1 MTFLKVRL
9 KISKNLN
16 ICVKLCL
23 VHSHLIHKV
32 KLNKLSLNCQFSKQ
46 LNVKYRKFNEEK
58 RSTREVFECVVKWKE
73 VEIQCKTLLVSTSS
87 KLHFMY
93 GYYNF
98 SFNYSG
104 IQILSTSPQKWNFSK
119 KLGFQQ
125 NQLSENGFWSKLSRC
140 IKEWFMDLDIE
151 MLRQSYTG
159 WKLLKILKSQC
170 LSYSYNYLFAISQQ
184 CWPFWK

>member
-1 MTFLKVRL
+1 M
-9 KISKNLN
+9 
-16 ICVKLCL
+16 
-23 VHSHLIHKV
+23 
-32 KLNKLSLNCQFSKQ
+32 
-46 LNVKYRKFNEEK
+46 
-58 RSTREVFECVVKWKE
+58 
-73 VEIQCKTLLVSTSS
+73 EIQCKTLLVSTSS

-119 KLGFQQ
+119 QLGFQQ

-140 IKEWFMDLDIE
+140 IREWFMDLDIE

-159 WKLLKILKSQC
+159 WKLLKILKSQR
-170 LSYSYNYLFAISQQ
+170 LSYSYNYLFAISQPRNVDHSVVHGAVQ
-184 CWPFWK
+184 MFYRVYCSLCACSR